1 LLSRWPLAQTLGN
14 LLLMDADLVFDPV
27 EALCQLIDLG
37 GQVLLVPPQE
47 REPLLLVPG
56 SIPFYAPIVDAL

>member
-1 LLSRWPLAQTLGN
+1 
-14 LLLMDADLVFDPV
+14 MDADLVFDPV
-27 EALCQLIDLG
+27 EALCQLIDRG